1 MTKEQ
6 LEIIVA
12 LISSQQM
19 ALTHLSLKVASLT
32 GFDRQELANSFLR
45 EGERLLTKH
54 NGELANVIFSQ
65 IARGIEKAEEQSQ
78 ENIKGEINGLL
89 H

>member
-6 LEIIVA
+6 LEVIVA

-32 GFDRQELANSFLR
+32 GCDKQELANSFLQ
-45 EGERLLTKH
+45 EGERLLTRH
-54 NGELANVIFSQ
+54 NGKLANVIFSQ
-65 IARGIEKAEEQSQ
+65 IARGIEAGEEQSQ
-78 ENIKGEINGLL
+78 ENIRGEINGLL